1 MFSNPSLTTRIAIG
15 KAIGFLIGLAGF
27 VLLPWFMPEA
37 GWLIRWGILAL
48 VHYAGSDHW
57 DVRCVHLAPRLEV
70 AYALVGSRPV
80 YWSLDEFRPDIFRL

>member
-1 MFSNPSLTTRIAIG
+1 MFGNPSLTTRIAIG
-15 KAIGFLIGLAGF
+15 KAIGFLVGLAGF
-27 VLLPWFMPEA
+27 VFAPLVYARSGLADPM
-37 GWLIRWGILAL
+37 GNLAL
-48 VHYAGSDHW
+48 VHYAGSDHR